1 MGLCSC
7 VPGASPS
14 PGAASAVRGSSP
26 HAPALCS
33 GARGGGRRLGF
44 GSGCPLGSWGA
55 SLNYSFFICKIEWP
69 LHGCRKA
76 PRITHGKHP
85 ARCVS
90 SSFSVSGV
98 TSSDLA
104 LSNAASPPPQVSRP
118 HRKCD
123 CPHTWI
129 FMSFL
134 PAYSSEILPA
144 ATNWQNFQTPDKF
157 SPLFLV
163 STDWK
168 SLKDKI
174 IFLHCVIRL
183 GCLA

>member
-1 MGLCSC
+1 M
-7 VPGASPS
+7 
-14 PGAASAVRGSSP
+14 
-26 HAPALCS
+26 
-33 GARGGGRRLGF
+33 

-55 SLNYSFFICKIEWP
+55 SLNYSFFICEIEWP
-69 LHGCRKA
+69 SHGCRKA
-76 PRITHGKHP
+76 PRIPHGKHP
-85 ARCVS
+85 ARCMS
-90 SSFSVSGV
+90 RSFSVSGV

-104 LSNAASPPPQVSRP
+104 LSNAGSPPPQVSRP

-157 SPLFLV
+157 SLLFLV

-174 IFLHCVIRL
+174 IFLHCVIRR
-183 GCLA
+183 GCLAKDTPLTRCPLNHTASQIIARWVHKVVHRRCPFH